1 MRGVLAST
9 RLADLRREV
18 MIGKTLGGLV
28 ASVLQKKISKIWLI
42 PLALVGFPFLLATAG
57 RLCGV
62 FGADVPGA
70 ALVSWARAYGNLPI
84 SALGFPSSGLEDT
97 VLGYV
102 VAGILYSAVDSL
114 ILVVARLAGD
124 SARRS

>member
-1 MRGVLAST
+1 M
-9 RLADLRREV
+9 
-18 MIGKTLGGLV
+18 

-42 PLALVGFPFLLATAG
+42 PLALVGLPFLLATAG
-57 RLCGV
+57 RLCGAL
-62 FGADVPGA
+62 GADEPEA

-84 SALGFPSSGLEDT
+84 AALGFRSSGLEDT

-102 VAGILYSAVDSL
+102 VAGILYSAVASL

-124 SARRS
+124 SARRP